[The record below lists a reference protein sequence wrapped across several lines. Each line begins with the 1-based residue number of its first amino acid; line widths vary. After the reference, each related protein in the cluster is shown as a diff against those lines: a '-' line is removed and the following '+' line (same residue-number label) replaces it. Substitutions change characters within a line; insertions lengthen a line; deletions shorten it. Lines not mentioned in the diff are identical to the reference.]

1 MNIKALILSVMEK
14 YGLQVTGELYESI
27 IKKKIVEILNKIP
40 KDKTVAIRG
49 AGYHTEE
56 LLSIEG
62 CTLQFKYI
70 FDYSRQEKGI
80 VEIAGKELEV
90 YPCSMIDQLDIDIM
104 IISSYAHRKKIRDEL
119 EKSQKKFII
128 LDLYDELRKS
138 GLDVNTHF
146 YRNAEDTYENVI
158 YYRKKYLADS
168 NDINLKNLLVS
179 YLNIFDFINFK
190 KFANKYILCKYTGY
204 KDIQMAIE
212 EIVQYW
218 II

>member
-1 MNIKALILSVMEK
+1 MNIKELIVSVMEK
-14 YGLQVTGELYESI
+14 YDLKLTGELYESI
-27 IKKKIVEILNKIP
+27 IKKQIVEILNYIP
-40 KDKTVAIRG
+40 DGKTVAIRG
-49 AGYHTEE
+49 AGEHTKE

-62 CTLQFKYI
+62 CKVQFKYI

-90 YPCSMIDQLDIDIM
+90 YPCSMIDQMDIDIM

-158 YYRKKYLADS
+158 YYRKKYLA
-168 NDINLKNLLVS
+168 LKVPMYMLFYAFAILLLTLV
-179 YLNIFDFINFK
+179 LLIFCNSPFQI
-190 KFANKYILCKYTGY
+190 
-204 KDIQMAIE
+204 
-212 EIVQYW
+212 
-218 II
+218 